1 VLTSHRMSC
10 HFDSWKCLRLCLDR
24 NNNDPRDFFL
34 SGKRNYVA
42 YEKDQHHVHGTDR
55 DNHCHNN
62 VKRKRHDTKYE
73 QSYSMGE
80 LVQQIGDMKLFD
92 DVVMVTRNKNHH
104 HHHRHRHR
112 HNKKSMQRKRPMAE
126 CDACD
131 RELQVGQI
139 ILYSIGELV
148 SQQDHNKKLIH
159 SLLQWWK
166 KKALISR
173 VKLVFAIK
181 RNIKRIWKR
190 IKRHSA
196 V

>member
-1 VLTSHRMSC
+1 
-10 HFDSWKCLRLCLDR
+10 
-24 NNNDPRDFFL
+24 
-34 SGKRNYVA
+34 
-42 YEKDQHHVHGTDR
+42 
-55 DNHCHNN
+55 
-62 VKRKRHDTKYE
+62 
-73 QSYSMGE
+73 MGE

-173 VKLVFAIK
+173 VKLVSAIK
-181 RNIKRIWKR
+181 RNIKRVRKR